1 MRSLPT
7 CLASFL
13 SAALI
18 TTMLSL
24 VLLTAARR
32 GTTAAALNKPSRTTA
47 FFPTIARYFYNIPQ
61 PSCPFPVHGPPGTT
75 SSFQS
80 HRRQGRFQVL
90 ASVKVPQDVARGK
103 STLSTS
109 SLSGVSPAAPAIV
122 RVLDDGIKKPAR
134 DDRQY
139 RMIWLKNGMQVL
151 LTSDPT
157 TDVASASMN
166 IHAGHFQDP
175 EAFAGLAHFHE
186 HMLFLGTDRYPKEG
200 EYEQFLNQ
208 NGGSSN
214 AYTAMEDTNYYFSI
228 KWEELQGALD
238 RFSAFFTCPRFDN
251 ASTEREMKAVDSEH
265 TNNLQDDGWRL
276 FQLQKSTAHPEH
288 PFHKFGS
295 GNLRTLLPPQGNV
308 PPCPS
313 SSSLP
318 PLPSPAQEE
327 AGLTHTYQK
336 GGMEATREALL
347 AFHTTYYSADIMK
360 LAIVGREDLD
370 TLQNDRAALAF
381 PIPGGSLGSEQ
392 VRGEEAGREGEEDG
406 GRRFTVWEGAIL
418 KRQGRFISMFGKCDK
433 PKLIRKA
440 RDPAGRGAGEGNAP
454 ALIGLAPAPQ
464 LGEATGTSARSQ
476 AALVPFLPSLPRQS
490 SKPARYLAHLL
501 GHEGKGSLHS
511 YLNSQGWIESLS
523 AGSSVKTAD
532 MDMFKVSL
540 SLTQAGM
547 EHIEEIVGLVY
558 QYLKLLRSS
567 PVDRKVF
574 EELKTMS
581 EIKFLFREKENAV
594 DFASGISSMMHE
606 YPPEN
611 ILWGPYALD
620 WDEQAV
626 RDYLSLLTPE
636 RMHLTVVSKAFEE
649 EAQKEAW
656 AKEKWYGT
664 LHKLEKLPEAKVA
677 AWSNPPEIHPM
688 LSLPSPNEFL
698 PTDFSLICEQPAYKS
713 LAPDDPVHPFPPSLL
728 FPSSAQALPA
738 SLPASSPERGVKVF
752 HKLDTTFKVPKVQFF
767 AHLLSRQIY
776 SSPPS
781 VVLHRLYNMLL
792 RDELNE
798 FAYEAAMAGL
808 SYSVTTRTTGLS
820 VKVSGYSH
828 KLPVLL
834 EKVAG
839 KAKGLLQEIKDK
851 GANDPEIQQKF
862 NKHRLTLLREYMNF
876 DREAPYERALYNTRQ
891 VLDGQAW
898 HLAQYIQVLND
909 HSTCNVQAMTDVVE
923 EGMARLDCDAYAH
936 GNVNAEEALSY
947 FQTLKDSWGFSPL
960 YDGEQPEERAVMLHA
975 NSTLIYQTPGPNPEE
990 DNSATEVYI
999 QCGPTHLSGGDTKSD
1014 VILDV
1019 LSHMAS
1025 TSAYQ
1030 RLRTEQQL
1038 GYIVFAFLRRLNGGQ
1053 GLSVVVQSPSASPPQ
1068 LDGFIEDWMADF
1080 REKELGTLSDEDFES
1095 HLLAVESMKLEKDKR
1110 LSEEAYRHW
1119 AQIVER
1125 RYDFYREKR
1134 EVAVLRTL
1142 TKEDLLSFWD
1152 THISVAT
1159 APARRK
1165 LAVYVHSSKHA
1176 SDTCRPD
1183 VSETGKGV
1191 ILVESMEALRKLKRG
1206 LSLFPAPGEVEWEG
1220 RG

>member
-1 MRSLPT
+1 
-7 CLASFL
+7 
-13 SAALI
+13 
-18 TTMLSL
+18 
-24 VLLTAARR
+24 
-32 GTTAAALNKPSRTTA
+32 
-47 FFPTIARYFYNIPQ
+47 
-61 PSCPFPVHGPPGTT
+61 
-75 SSFQS
+75 
-80 HRRQGRFQVL
+80 
-90 ASVKVPQDVARGK
+90 
-103 STLSTS
+103 
-109 SLSGVSPAAPAIV
+109 
-122 RVLDDGIKKPAR
+122 
-134 DDRQY
+134 
-139 RMIWLKNGMQVL
+139 
-151 LTSDPT
+151 
-157 TDVASASMN
+157 
-166 IHAGHFQDP
+166 
-175 EAFAGLAHFHE
+175 
-186 HMLFLGTDRYPKEG
+186 
-200 EYEQFLNQ
+200 
-208 NGGSSN
+208 
-214 AYTAMEDTNYYFSI
+214 MEDTNYYFSI

-265 TNNLQDDGWRL
+265 SNNLQDDGWRL

-295 GNLRTLLPPQGNV
+295 GNRKTLLPP
-308 PPCPS
+308 P
-313 SSSLP
+313 
-318 PLPSPAQEE
+318 E
-327 AGLTHTYQK
+327 K

-370 TLQNDRAALAF
+370 TLQEWAVQLFAGVRTTGQPSHFPYPVEAWDPSRLGTRLDVVPVREMRRLSLAWPLPHNWEKQRAL
-381 PIPGGSLGSEQ
+381 
-392 VRGEEAGREGEEDG
+392 
-406 GRRFTVWEGAIL
+406 
-418 KRQGRFISMFGKCDK
+418 
-433 PKLIRKA
+433 
-440 RDPAGRGAGEGNAP
+440 
-454 ALIGLAPAPQ
+454 
-464 LGEATGTSARSQ
+464 
-476 AALVPFLPSLPRQS
+476 QS

-511 YLNSQGWIESLS
+511 YLNSQGWIESIS

-834 EKVAG
+834 KKVAG

-1152 THISVAT
+1152 THISAAT

-1183 VSETGKGV
+1183 VSETGRGV

-1220 RG
+1220 RE